1 MKNPYATDFSHTNL
15 CLRPNLQTEQE
26 WGINMDKKIE
36 MAIDDLTLIKRVI
49 ERTRQDFSRIS
60 AYFIGIGILHLVA
73 WLSEEIAYMILN
85 LFGYGHPA
93 ARVFWWSGRVLLL
106 SGYVFLFVYY
116 YQKVKK
122 TGNDICEGMVK
133 IWMIVLVGIR
143 ILGWLYIRLLP
154 SGNDDKITVL
164 WRCQE
169 LIEVLPVL
177 FALFMTGILTKRTVI
192 TVLTA
197 LYSIFYFVLFVSMKE
212 VPYGTWGGV
221 GTRISAS
228 RVCIQYLM
236 SLGMIMLGIYLWR
249 RREGRLKETDR
260 G

>member
-1 MKNPYATDFSHTNL
+1 
-15 CLRPNLQTEQE
+15 
-26 WGINMDKKIE
+26 MDKKIE

-60 AYFIGIGILHLVA
+60 AYFIGIGILNLVA

-85 LFGYGHPA
+85 LFGYGHPV

>member
-1 MKNPYATDFSHTNL
+1 
-15 CLRPNLQTEQE
+15 
-26 WGINMDKKIE
+26 MDKKIE
-36 MAIDDLTLIKRVI
+36 MAIDDIALIRRVI
-49 ERTRQDFSRIS
+49 ERTRQDFSKIS
-60 AYFIGIGILHLVA
+60 VYFIGIGILNLAA

-85 LFGYGHPA
+85 LTGYGHPA
-93 ARVFWWSGRVLLL
+93 ARIFWWSGRGLILA
-106 SGYVFLFVYY
+106 GYVFLFVYF

-122 TGNDICEGMVK
+122 TGNEICEGMVK

-154 SGNDDKITVL
+154 NGNDDKITVL

-177 FALFMTGILTKRTVI
+177 FALFMTGILTKRTLI
-192 TVLTA
+192 TVVTA
-197 LYSIFYFVLFVSMKE
+197 IYSIFYFILFVSMKE

-228 RVCIQYLM
+228 RVCIQCLM
-236 SLGMIMLGIYLWR
+236 SLGMIALGIYLWR
-249 RREGRLKETDR
+249 RREGGLKETDR
-260 G
+260 GWLWK

>member
-1 MKNPYATDFSHTNL
+1 
-15 CLRPNLQTEQE
+15 
-26 WGINMDKKIE
+26 MDKKIE

-49 ERTRQDFSRIS
+49 QRTRQDFSRIS
-60 AYFIGIGILHLVA
+60 AYFIGIGLLNLA
-73 WLSEEIAYMILN
+73 MWLSEETAYMILN

-93 ARVFWWSGRVLLL
+93 ARVFWWGGRVLLL
-106 SGYVFLFVYY
+106 VGYLLLFVYY

-122 TGNDICEGMVK
+122 TGNEICEGMVK
-133 IWMIVLVGIR
+133 IWMIVLIGIR

-177 FALFMTGILTKRTVI
+177 FALFMTGILTKRTLI
-192 TVLTA
+192 TAITA
-197 LYSIFYFVLFVSMKE
+197 FYSIFYFVLFVSMKE
-212 VPYGTWGGV
+212 VSYGTWGGV

-236 SLGMIMLGIYLWR
+236 SLGMILLGIYLWR